1 MSEKFGLGLQMI
13 VLKLKDGHV
22 TTIQEQCLVV
32 FGMQSGF
39 QEEEISG

>member
-22 TTIQEQCLVV
+22 TTIQGQCLVV
-32 FGMQSGF
+32 FWYAVWI